1 MASIHKE
8 ISVDAPA
15 EHVWAAIR
23 EVGGI
28 HDRLARDFVVDTRL
42 EGNSRLVTFASGAVV
57 RERIIDVD
65 ERSRR
70 LAYSVVEWRATHH
83 NASLQVFAEGP
94 RRSRI
99 IWIADL
105 LPDELAS
112 VVDGLMEQGCAAMK
126 QTLEQT
132 ARV

>member
-1 MASIHKE
+1 M
-8 ISVDAPA
+8 
-15 EHVWAAIR
+15 
-23 EVGGI
+23 
-28 HDRLARDFVVDTRL
+28 
-42 EGNSRLVTFASGAVV
+42 

-83 NASLQVFAEGP
+83 NASLQVFADGP

-99 IWIADL
+99 VWIADL